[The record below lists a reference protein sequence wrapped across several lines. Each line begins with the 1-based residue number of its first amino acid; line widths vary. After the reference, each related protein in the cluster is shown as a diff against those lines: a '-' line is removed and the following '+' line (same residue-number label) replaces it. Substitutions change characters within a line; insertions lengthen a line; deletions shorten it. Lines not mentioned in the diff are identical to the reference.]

1 MEARQKVKARVGIL
15 LVVIGL
21 LVLPAAKADTITID
35 GAVFSVTYTQIVGNE
50 YQFDYSI
57 DTSGYTGP
65 GNYLA
70 SVAIN
75 PSGANILSGSF
86 SSAYNWSG
94 SKGNQ
99 QGPGGCGGGA
109 GNYWCAQANSLA
121 DMLAVPGGKYDFLFT
136 LTLASPLVDLSA
148 THIQASFGDIACHG
162 HDCQPTYQ
170 NQLGISTSLLQAPE
184 PGSLTLLGTGLL
196 GLGRLVRK
204 RI

>member
-1 MEARQKVKARVGIL
+1 MNLGVLLAVIAL
-15 LVVIGL
+15 LVS
-21 LVLPAAKADTITID
+21 PAAKADTITID
-35 GAVFSVTYTQIVGNE
+35 GAVFGVTYTQIVGNT
-50 YQFDYSI
+50 YKFDYSI

-65 GNYLA
+65 GNFLN

-94 SKGNQ
+94 VAGNQ

-121 DMLAVPGGKYDFLFT
+121 DVLAVPGGTYNFIFT
-136 LTLASPLVDLSA
+136 LKLASPLVDLSS

-162 HDCQPTYQ
+162 RGCAPTYQ
-170 NQLGISTSLLQAPE
+170 NQLGISTPLDLPVPE
-184 PGSLTLLGTGLL
+184 PSSLALLGTGLI
-196 GLGRLVRK
+196 GLGRLVR
-204 RI
+204 RRL